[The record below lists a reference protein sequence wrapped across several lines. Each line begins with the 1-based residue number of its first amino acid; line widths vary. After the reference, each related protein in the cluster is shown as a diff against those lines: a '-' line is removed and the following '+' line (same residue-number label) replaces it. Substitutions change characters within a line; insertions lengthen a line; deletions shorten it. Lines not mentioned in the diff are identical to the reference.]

1 MDATQIANANA
12 VAFDPQSI
20 CKTTWNL
27 MTTDIEWTYNSG
39 PFADFLS
46 KKQTKINP
54 QKHWMDYVYGQLDSE
69 YKIHLGDR

>member
-54 QKHWMDYVYGQLDSE
+54 QKH
-69 YKIHLGDR
+69 